1 MLLALPVITRRS
13 PAGNPPKPPG
23 ASTWMIDNSVRKPP
37 YHSIEARQN
46 RIACGAVSRDRSVA
60 PEVVSADTAS
70 NQASIQLNPA
80 SVLNDTAAH
89 NGTSTHIATSA
100 T

>member
-13 PAGNPPKPPG
+13 PAGKPPKPPG
-23 ASTWMIDNSVRKPP
+23 ASTWMIDSSVRKPP

-46 RIACGAVSRDRSVA
+46 NIACGAVSRDRSVA
-60 PEVVSADTAS
+60 PDVVSADTDS
-70 NQASIQLNPA
+70 NHASIQFSPA
-80 SVLNDTAAH
+80 SVLNDTAA
-89 NGTSTHIATSA
+89 NIGTSTHMATSA